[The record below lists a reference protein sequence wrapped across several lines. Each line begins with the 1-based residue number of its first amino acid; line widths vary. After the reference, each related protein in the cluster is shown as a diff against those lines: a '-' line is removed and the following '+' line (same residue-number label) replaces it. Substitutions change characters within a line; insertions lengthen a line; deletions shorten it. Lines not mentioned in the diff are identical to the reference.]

1 MNIYLHDLP
10 FEKACS
16 IFYEQIEKSGWGTPT
31 ESECI
36 PVDEN
41 ATGRTLAETCWAKIS
56 SPHYHA
62 SAMDGFALAAES
74 VKEASPS
81 KPIRLFYGD
90 SVVYVDTGD
99 PIPDW
104 ADAVIPIEDVE
115 PVGINGLPP
124 ENPRKPSMICVR
136 ASVAPWSHIRPMGED
151 MVATQ
156 LVLAKGQVLTA
167 YDLGALA
174 ASGNSQIQVVRKPK
188 VGIIPT
194 GSELIQPSD
203 QAGKGEI
210 IEFNSIML
218 ASQIIQWGGE
228 ANRHPIVRDDL
239 PCLCEAVQKMANEND
254 LVLLNAGSSAGAED
268 YSSQVIASLG
278 TVLVHGIAIRP
289 GHPVIL
295 GMVRRSVQNKTEP
308 VREIPIVGVP
318 GYPVS
323 AALTGELVVQPLIA
337 RWLGRNPLE
346 KEEIEAILTRKVTS
360 PAGDDDY
367 LRVIVGRVGGKM
379 LAAPLPRGAGVISS
393 LSKADGLL
401 KIPAGIQGLEAGEP
415 VRV

>member
-81 KPIRLFYGD
+81 KPIRLSYGD

-124 ENPRKPSMICVR
+124 ENPRKPSMICV
-136 ASVAPWSHIRPMGED
+136 
-151 MVATQ
+151 
-156 LVLAKGQVLTA
+156 
-167 YDLGALA
+167 
-174 ASGNSQIQVVRKPK
+174 
-188 VGIIPT
+188 
-194 GSELIQPSD
+194 
-203 QAGKGEI
+203 
-210 IEFNSIML
+210 
-218 ASQIIQWGGE
+218 
-228 ANRHPIVRDDL
+228 
-239 PCLCEAVQKMANEND
+239 
-254 LVLLNAGSSAGAED
+254 
-268 YSSQVIASLG
+268 
-278 TVLVHGIAIRP
+278 
-289 GHPVIL
+289 GHPL
-295 GMVRRSVQNKTEP
+295 PP
-308 VREIPIVGVP
+308 VP
-318 GYPVS
+318 Y
-323 AALTGELVVQPLIA
+323 
-337 RWLGRNPLE
+337 
-346 KEEIEAILTRKVTS
+346 S
-360 PAGDDDY
+360 P
-367 LRVIVGRVGGKM
+367 
-379 LAAPLPRGAGVISS
+379 
-393 LSKADGLL
+393 DG
-401 KIPAGIQGLEAGEP
+401 
-415 VRV
+415 